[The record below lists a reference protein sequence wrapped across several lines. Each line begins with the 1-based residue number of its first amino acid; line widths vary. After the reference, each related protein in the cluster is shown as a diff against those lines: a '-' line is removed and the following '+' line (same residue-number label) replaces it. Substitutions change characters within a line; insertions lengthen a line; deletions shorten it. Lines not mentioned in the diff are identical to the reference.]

1 MTKFLAALFISIV
14 LSPACLAQPSLQ
26 EANSVLFEQ
35 ISSVHGLSQAQ
46 MTRLKRIFAGS
57 RVMGQGNP
65 AITRHPM
72 TPAQCKA
79 KIGGIKKYEN
89 RKNRRICGD
98 RYMVPLYDPRTQQP
112 SDANACIDM
121 FEFPNIPCTYPVVW
135 TKAKEAAEVCAAVGK
150 RLCDAHEWEGACA
163 GALEPP
169 DYFFGRGSVSEMRNA
184 HNSKYGPSKSWAYGP
199 SYRKGI
205 CAANSAKSGSCGGG
219 GFNNCGS
226 NTYPTGAFPQC
237 VSKLGVYDQHGNA
250 AEHMN
255 LPMKPSEMASTGS
268 TSLGVTEM
276 KGSWFI
282 WDKYR
287 AHPDWCRW
295 RAPYWHGSRVMS
307 PSSHENYHLGFRCC
321 KSVK

>member
-135 TKAKEAAEVCAAVGK
+135 T
-150 RLCDAHEWEGACA
+150 
-163 GALEPP
+163 
-169 DYFFGRGSVSEMRNA
+169 
-184 HNSKYGPSKSWAYGP
+184 
-199 SYRKGI
+199 
-205 CAANSAKSGSCGGG
+205 
-219 GFNNCGS
+219 
-226 NTYPTGAFPQC
+226 
-237 VSKLGVYDQHGNA
+237 
-250 AEHMN
+250 
-255 LPMKPSEMASTGS
+255 
-268 TSLGVTEM
+268 
-276 KGSWFI
+276 
-282 WDKYR
+282 
-287 AHPDWCRW
+287 
-295 RAPYWHGSRVMS
+295 
-307 PSSHENYHLGFRCC
+307 
-321 KSVK
+321 